1 MSIVAH
7 NLQMISQ
14 MRNEAR
20 KMEHNNFNENIL
32 NDYLSDELK
41 IAGTMIKTAQ
51 VTLSDLDR
59 SILELAD
66 LVDTLRYQS
75 KKLKNSI
82 W

>member
-7 NLQMISQ
+7 NLQVISQ

-20 KMEHNNFNENIL
+20 KMENNNFNENIL
-32 NDYLSDELK
+32 NNYLSDELK

-82 W
+82 

>member
-7 NLQMISQ
+7 NLQVISQ

-20 KMEHNNFNENIL
+20 KMENNDFNENIL
-32 NDYLSDELK
+32 NNYLSDELK

-82 W
+82 

>member
-7 NLQMISQ
+7 NLQVISQ

-20 KMEHNNFNENIL
+20 KMENNDYNENIL
-32 NDYLSDELK
+32 NNYLSDELK

-82 W
+82 